1 MDFREFLL
9 SKGKVPE
16 YQVSYY
22 LKWVSNYN
30 NFILHNS
37 SSDINDFLS
46 SLKPELFDW
55 QLEQAVKAVNYYNY
69 YKKSFKGNTKT
80 QAPEISE
87 SWEDIIIKAAKS
99 CKFQHKSYSTE
110 KSYIHWI
117 SRFERYLESKN
128 PADVVEDDV
137 KNFLTYLAVQKGIAE
152 STQKQ
157 AFIAILFLFRYILF
171 KEITN
176 LDNVIHST
184 QYKKLPLVLSAGEIK
199 QIFSRMN
206 GIYRTMAE
214 LIYGGGLR
222 LSECLSLR
230 VRDIDFERQCLTV
243 RSGKGNKDRQTLLPE
258 ILVPELEKHLKA
270 IRKYHDRDRKN
281 NIPGV
286 ELPFALDNKYKSA
299 GKDWAWF
306 WVFPSPRLSC
316 DPRKKIIRR
325 YHIYPTTLQK
335 TFHDAVLSSEI
346 TKNATIHTLRHSFAT
361 HLIEK
366 GYDIRTVQELLGHSD
381 IRTTMIYTHVAKK
394 NKLSVI
400 SPFDDLQMAHN
411 TDQEDVKQ

>member
-1 MDFREFLL
+1 MDFREFLIE
-9 SKGKVPE
+9 KGKVPE
-16 YQVSYY
+16 KQLKYY

-30 NFILHNS
+30 SFILHNAG
-37 SSDINDFLS
+37 SDVSDFIS
-46 SLKPELFDW
+46 SLEPQFQTW
-55 QLEQAVKAVNYYNY
+55 QLEQAEKAVNFYIYYI
-69 YKKSFKGNTKT
+69 KTFKINKVI
-80 QAPEISE
+80 QPAEITT
-87 SWEDIIIKAAKS
+87 SWEDVIIKTRKS

-117 SRFERYLESKN
+117 YRFEKYLNSKQ
-128 PADVVEDDV
+128 PADVSENDV

-157 AFIAILFLFRYILF
+157 AFIAILFLFRHILY

-176 LDNVIHST
+176 LDNVAHST
-184 QYKKLPLVLSAGEIK
+184 QYKKLPLVLSAEEIK
-199 QIFSRMN
+199 DIFRRMS
-206 GIYRTMAE
+206 GIYLTMAQ

-222 LSECLSLR
+222 LTECLSLR
-230 VRDIDFERQCLTV
+230 IRDLDFQRQCLTV

-258 ILVPELEKHLKA
+258 SIIPELEKHLIKA
-270 IRKYHDRDRKN
+270 RKYFDSDRKN
-281 NIPGV
+281 NVPGV
-286 ELPFALDNKYKSA
+286 QLPFALDNKYINA
-299 GKDWAWF
+299 GKEWAWF
-306 WVFPSPRLSC
+306 WAFPSPKLSC
-316 DPRKKIIRR
+316 DPRKNIVRR

-335 TFHDAVLSSEI
+335 NFHDAVISSGVS
-346 TKNATIHTLRHSFAT
+346 KNATIHTLRHSFAT

-400 SPFDDLQMAHN
+400 SPFDTL
-411 TDQEDVKQ
+411 